1 MWTNEYQKVNLN
13 GVKEKYH
20 KLNLAITH
28 RGEIMEWTSELTS
41 RGYIMECEL
50 TSRGEIMEW
59 TEKINKWTHSYSV
72 EEK

>member
-13 GVKEKYH
+13 GVKEKYY
-20 KLNLAITH
+20 KLNLTINY

-41 RGYIMECEL
+41 W
-50 TSRGEIMEW
+50 GEIMEW